1 MSDMS
6 IKMFG
11 PLTFQETLLE
21 NEELNVET
29 PCLLCDDKFNLN
41 LCFTVFLK
49 HCFEV
54 HNLVIEDVQHIHNL
68 HE

>member
-1 MSDMS
+1 MSDTS

-11 PLTFQETLLE
+11 PLTFQEILLE